1 MKLHVQHIWP
11 SPQND
16 RFIGAKMAIL
26 YDAQTAMIQ
35 SIAGPGVE
43 LNVAF
48 NERSAYY
55 TSCASMEA
63 YNVTGILDAL
73 AAGEAAGCDAAL
85 IACGNDPGLHAAR
98 DALRIPVVSATES
111 ALLTA
116 CMLGRRFGVI
126 TADEAS
132 VALVERNLE
141 SYRLEDRAIRNRPV
155 RSPGFYEDG
164 TDWVGDPEYL
174 RARVIPR
181 FEEVARG
188 MIEDGAD
195 VICTACGMYSAF
207 SMHGYAKIGG
217 TEVPVVEAIAAG
229 THMAL
234 MLARLRRDYGV
245 STSKQRAYRGI
256 APELAAQLL
265 APLRNPGTA

>member
-1 MKLHVQHIWP
+1 MKIHVQHIWP
-11 SPQND
+11 SPEND
-16 RFIGAKMAIL
+16 KFIGAKMAIL

-35 SIAGPGVE
+35 SIVGPDVE
-43 LNVAF
+43 LRIAF

-63 YNVTGILDAL
+63 YNVTSMLDAL
-73 AAGEAAGCDAAL
+73 AVGEAAGCDAAL
-85 IACGNDPGLHAAR
+85 IACGNDPGVHAAR
-98 DALRIPVVSATES
+98 DALRIPVVTATES
-111 ALLTA
+111 AMLLA

-126 TADEAS
+126 TADDAS

-141 SYRLEDRAIRNRPV
+141 YYRLEDRAIRHRPV

-164 TDWVGDPEYL
+164 TDWVNDPEYL
-174 RARVIPR
+174 RTRVIPR

-207 SMHGYAKIGG
+207 SMHGYNRIGG
-217 TEVPVVEAIAAG
+217 TEVPVVEAIATGAH
-229 THMAL
+229 TAL
-234 MLARLRRDYGV
+234 MVARMNRSFGIA
-245 STSKQRAYRGI
+245 TSKQRAYRGI

-265 APLRNPGTA
+265 APLRNPAV